1 MKNDT
6 NILKRLTRSLRV
18 RMSLIIVVVTAL
30 LLEGVGLVQYLYLKK
45 ESSDPAALNIFVI
58 LLIVGF
64 LLAILLVVRALR
76 NMKRLGALSASNQK
90 MENELHIASEIQ
102 MSMLPKLFPPYPERA
117 DVDMYASM
125 IPAKEVG
132 GDLYDFYV
140 RDNKFFFCI
149 GDVSGKGVPASLVMA
164 VTRSLF
170 RTVSM
175 HEKSPQRI
183 VTVMN
188 ESMSDMNES
197 DMFVTFFAAVLD
209 LCSGHLRYCNAGH
222 NVPYLITGESTRS
235 LDAVPNI
242 PLGVEQDYQ
251 YVEQETDIACGEGIF
266 LYTDGLT
273 EAENTN
279 LDLFGEKRLFSHL
292 KGGLPARQ
300 QVESVISAVEGFTG
314 GASRS
319 DDLTML
325 YIRYMN
331 ESPLEGSERH
341 LILHNDIQQI
351 PQLAGF
357 VEEITE
363 SIHLDQQ
370 TVMSLNL
377 ALEEAVSN
385 VILYAYPKGSS
396 GIVDIEAIV
405 RKDKVD
411 FIITD
416 NGVPFDPTNAP
427 DVDVT
432 LGVEERQIG
441 GLGIYLVRTIMDSVS
456 YKREEGKNILSMT
469 KNI

>member
-6 NILKRLTRSLRV
+6 NIIKRLKRSLQV

-30 LLEGVGLVQYLYLKK
+30 VLEGVGLVQYLYLKK

-58 LLIVGF
+58 LLVIGF
-64 LLAILLVVRALR
+64 LMAVLLIIRALR
-76 NMKRLGALSASNQK
+76 NMKKLGALSASNEK
-90 MENELHIASEIQ
+90 MENELHIASAIQ
-102 MSMLPKLFPPYPERA
+102 MSMLPKIFPPYPESA
-117 DVDMYASM
+117 DVDMFASM
-125 IPAKEVG
+125 LPAKEVG
-132 GDLYDFYV
+132 GDLYDFYI
-140 RDNKFFFCI
+140 RDNRLFFCI
-149 GDVSGKGVPASLVMA
+149 GDVSGKGIPASLVMA

-188 ESMSDMNES
+188 ESMSDMNEN
-197 DMFVTFFAAVLD
+197 DIFVTFFAGVLD

-222 NVPYLITGESTRS
+222 NVPCFISSASVRS
-235 LDAVPNI
+235 LDALPNI
-242 PLGVEQDYQ
+242 PLGVEQGYL
-251 YVEQETDIACGEGIF
+251 YVEQETDLSCGDGLF

-273 EAENTN
+273 EAENPS
-279 LDLFGEKRLFSHL
+279 LDLFGEDRLFSL
-292 KGGLPARQ
+292 LNAGLPSRQ
-300 QVESVISAVEGFTG
+300 QVEAVNSAVKGFTA
-314 GASRS
+314 GASQS

-331 ESPLEGSERH
+331 ESPPEGSERH

-357 VEEITE
+357 LEEITE
-363 SIHLDQQ
+363 NIRLDQQ

-385 VILYAYPKGSS
+385 VILYAYPKDST

-405 RKDKVD
+405 LNDKVH

-416 NGVPFDPTNAP
+416 NGVPFDPTAAP
-427 DVDVT
+427 DADIT
-432 LGVEERQIG
+432 LGVEDRSIG
-441 GLGIYLVRTIMDSVS
+441 GLGIYLVRTIMDAVS